1 MIDNESKNAITLLLG
16 KIEEKLKALIN
27 SIRIPPLVS
36 LFFKPSL
43 DEALKDAP
51 PAEKNW
57 IRLGLGY
64 KVFDI
69 VPVWVILF
77 LPFIMAAVWFGKS
90 ALQFLIEVISQFIL
104 VVPLLGL
111 GYFIWRSIK

>member
-1 MIDNESKNAITLLLG
+1 MDQETKNAGNLLLS
-16 KIEEKLKALIN
+16 KIGEKLKSFVN
-27 SIRIPPLVS
+27 SFKIVLPVDFI
-36 LFFKPSL
+36 FKPTL
-43 DEALKDAP
+43 KEAKKDAP
-51 PAEKNW
+51 PADQNW
-57 IRLGLGY
+57 VRLGLDY
-64 KVFDI
+64 KVFDV

-111 GYFIWRSIK
+111 GYFVWRSIK

>member
-1 MIDNESKNAITLLLG
+1 MIDNESKNAITLLLS

-27 SIRIPPLVS
+27 STRIPPLVRII
-36 LFFKPSL
+36 FKPNL
-43 DEALKDAP
+43 NEALKDAP

-57 IRLGLGY
+57 IRLGLSY